1 MVVVIVQGGGGGGG
15 DNAGQIWG
23 IDQIS
28 HRKNLNFCGLDAQFL
43 GGASTE

>member
-1 MVVVIVQGGGGGGG
+1 MRLSLLSPREEVGGCRHRAGGG

-28 HRKNLNFCGLDAQFL
+28 HRKNLNFCGLDA
-43 GGASTE
+43 